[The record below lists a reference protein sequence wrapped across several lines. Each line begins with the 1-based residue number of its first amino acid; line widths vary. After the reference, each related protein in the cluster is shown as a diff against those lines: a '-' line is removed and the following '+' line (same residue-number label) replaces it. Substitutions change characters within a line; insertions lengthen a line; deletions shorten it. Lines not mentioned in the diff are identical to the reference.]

1 MKASGAIGA
10 LALAAALLTGCV
22 DRRFVVT
29 TDPPGAIVYRD
40 GVYLGATRRRSLHL
54 LCKYHFMIVK
64 EGYETLQVDQEIK
77 TPWYEFPGIDF
88 LSETLLPY
96 NVVDRRE
103 FHYKL
108 EPRKLPDEQQF
119 LQQAQAL
126 RKRGLDLGPGK
137 LALTGG
143 QPPAPPVVLPPPGI
157 LPIAPPDM
165 GGGNQP
171 PPVVNPTTVPGPA
184 AQPIGGTTPNFPPGT
199 SAPPPITSPSAPQG

>member
-1 MKASGAIGA
+1 MKASGAVGA

-40 GVYLGATRRRSLHL
+40 GVYLGATPVDDHFIYYG
-54 LCKYHFMIVK
+54 KYHFMIVK
-64 EGYETLQVDQEIK
+64 EGYETLQVDQEIT

-96 NVVDRRE
+96 SVVDRRE

-108 EPRKLPDEQQF
+108 EPRKLPDEKQF
-119 LQQAQAL
+119 LQQATDL
-126 RKRGLDLGPGK
+126 RNRGLALGPGK

-157 LPIAPPDM
+157 LPIAPPAT
-165 GGGNQP
+165 GSVNQP
-171 PPVVNPTTVPGPA
+171 PPGVNPVTVPGPA
-184 AQPIGGTTPNFPPGT
+184 AQPIGGASPNFPAPGS
-199 SAPPPITSPSAPQG
+199 SAPPPMTSPSVP